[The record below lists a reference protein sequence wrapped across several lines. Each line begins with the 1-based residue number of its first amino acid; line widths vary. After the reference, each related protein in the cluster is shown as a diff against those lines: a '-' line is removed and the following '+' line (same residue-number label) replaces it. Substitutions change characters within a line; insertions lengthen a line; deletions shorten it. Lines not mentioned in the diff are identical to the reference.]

1 MLIIKYI
8 HPYHLPLSLLFHFIG
23 RLKKKSCMALFL
35 FDVKVEN
42 TVTHSTSITS
52 EGEEL
57 KSQIGWILYRNAF
70 SFLT

>member
-1 MLIIKYI
+1 
-8 HPYHLPLSLLFHFIG
+8 
-23 RLKKKSCMALFL
+23 MALFL

-70 SFLT
+70 SFDIKKRFFFLT